1 MAACSRRCGP
11 LPDNAGAAPKLN
23 PDLHIIFQA
32 MAALVL
38 GGAIGWEREAA
49 GKWAGLRTHMLV
61 CLATTLFVAVGQLLM
76 KDTAAAVN
84 REMIRTDPTRIIE
97 AIATGIAFLGAGTV
111 FRDRQSGASRGLTT
125 AASLLVIAPIG
136 IAIAIDRY
144 LLALGVTVL
153 VLFILKVVHRLEP
166 TVGDH
171 HHTP

>member
-1 MAACSRRCGP
+1 MAACSSHCSSAGH
-11 LPDNAGAAPKLN
+11 AGAAPKLN

-38 GGAIGWEREAA
+38 GGAIGWERETA

-61 CLATTLFVAVGQLLM
+61 CLATTLLVAVGQLLM
-76 KDTAAAVN
+76 RDTAAAVN
-84 REMIRTDPTRIIE
+84 RELIRTDPTRLIE

-111 FRDRQSGASRGLTT
+111 FRDRRSGASRGLTT

-144 LLALGVTVL
+144 LLAVGVTIL
-153 VLFILKVVHRLEP
+153 VLFVLKVVHRLEP
-166 TVGDH
+166 AVGDH
-171 HHTP
+171 NHSP